1 MKKYFIVFN
10 PATYDLMSLEK
21 KQCASPLDLIRYLS
35 NSDAAGLNSENY
47 LSYLRFDP
55 GKRRVGMV
63 EAFAIENGAAV
74 YIGNQIAR
82 LAPQADVIQADDN
95 RVTLREVIQHRQAR
109 PAAVFMTTISSNFPA
124 AAAAAIILNHAR
136 IPVIIGGIHVSTA
149 PGDMELFIRPYCP
162 HPELLAQVT
171 GPGDS
176 MVFAE
181 ILYDL
186 RAGTL
191 KKGYLGHITIE
202 DGVWRTP
209 PNIHPLPPMRMQT
222 RGKVPLLGGFLNQK
236 IRMHS
241 LAPYL
246 GCPYSCNFCS
256 ISTLPPHQRRLT
268 MRTAQDFLDELK
280 LYQKKERGLI
290 PAVFLFNTDNLL
302 MGGKVLD
309 EILEGIVA
317 RNMKVPFMAQI
328 SIEVASNEK
337 LLERMRMA
345 GALLF
350 EIGFESLDMRNLEYI
365 GKHAVHEIRRSGLS
379 APEYYSRQIKRI
391 LDHGIAIQGSFIF
404 GLPYDRF
411 DSFAS
416 NTGTEVARFCLDN
429 HISLMAGCFSVM
441 PGARAFQESLAAGT
455 WMYDG
460 PDTMDY
466 LRALC
471 LADHGEMN
479 IYPQE
484 GVRRSPLLVGVMAMQ
499 ALQRVGEVG
508 ASLRHAAHMGRKAF
522 NCPTALGR
530 KSSIQRVEDS
540 LLACA
545 THMVTAGMYKD
556 HGKRLATSKNGIR
569 GGLER
574 LYAMGKDP
582 TVKELCK
589 NYVAR
594 FIKSDPQRHG
604 NHTIN
609 ASGPANTLAENPAD
623 RGDYLNK
630 AGV

>member
-21 KQCASPLDLIRYLS
+21 EHCASPLDVISYLA
-35 NSDAAGLNSENY
+35 NSDAAGLSRVNY
-47 LSYLRFDP
+47 LNYLQFDLR
-55 GKRRVGMV
+55 KRRVGMV

-74 YIGNQIAR
+74 YIGNQISR
-82 LAPQADVIQADDN
+82 LAPQADVIQADDI
-95 RVTLREVIQHRQAR
+95 RVTLREVIERRRTR
-109 PAAVFMTTISSNFPA
+109 PAAVFMTAISSNFPA
-124 AAAAAIILNHAR
+124 AVSAAIILNHAH

-149 PGDMELFIRPYCP
+149 PNDVELFIRSYCP
-162 HPELLAQVT
+162 HPELVAQVT

-176 MVFAE
+176 VVFGE
-181 ILYDL
+181 ILDDL
-186 RAGTL
+186 REGTL
-191 KKGYLGHITIE
+191 KRRYLGRITIE

-209 PNIHPLPPMRMQT
+209 ANIQPLPPMCMQT
-222 RGKVPLLGGFLNQK
+222 RGKVPLLGGFVNRR

-241 LAPYL
+241 LSPYL

-256 ISTLPPHQRRLT
+256 ISTLPPDQRRLT
-268 MRTAQDFLDELK
+268 LRTAQDFLDELD
-280 LYQKKERGLI
+280 LYQKKERGLTL
-290 PAVFLFNTDNLL
+290 PVFLFNTDNLL
-302 MGGKVLD
+302 MGGSVLD

-317 RNMKVPFMAQI
+317 RRMKVPFMAQI
-328 SIEVASNEK
+328 SIEVASNQK

-350 EIGFESLDMRNLEYI
+350 EIGFESLDIRNLEYI

-379 APEYYSRQIKRI
+379 APEYYSRQIKTI

-416 NTGTEVARFCLDN
+416 NTGTEVAQFCLDN

-455 WMYDG
+455 WIYGG

-484 GVRRSPLLVGVMAMQ
+484 GVRKSPLLVAVMAMQ
-499 ALQRVGEVG
+499 ALERVSGIG
-508 ASLRHAAHMGRKAF
+508 ASLRSAAHMGRKAF
-522 NCPTALGR
+522 DCPTARGR
-530 KSSIQRVEDS
+530 KSYTQRGEDA
-540 LLACA
+540 LLAFA
-545 THMVTAGMYKD
+545 THMITTGMYKD
-556 HGKRLATSKNGIR
+556 HGERLATSKNGIK

-574 LYAMGKDP
+574 LYVMEKDP
-582 TVKELCK
+582 AVKELCK
-589 NYVAR
+589 DYVAR
-594 FIKSDPQRHG
+594 FIRDMDG
-604 NHTIN
+604 
-609 ASGPANTLAENPAD
+609 
-623 RGDYLNK
+623 K
-630 AGV
+630 AAR